1 MQFVNDLDEDQQLR
15 DRLLEEIEMDRDG
28 SRWPSILVS
37 LASIPIQWA
46 GSRMPD
52 EGMAQPPNL
61 PRISGA
67 APLKAPQRLGSDH
80 DPTALPFELMRM

>member
-1 MQFVNDLDEDQQLR
+1 MRISNYTTFCLR
-15 DRLLEEIEMDRDG
+15 KLRWIEMTID
-28 SRWPSILVS
+28 LVS
-37 LASIPIQWA
+37 LASIQIQWA

-67 APLKAPQRLGSDH
+67 EPLKAPQRLGSDH
-80 DPTALPFELMRM
+80 DPTALQLR